1 MPITP
6 KSILPR
12 DASTQIATGT
22 VISTGVGSVSVRI
35 RPDLTVAVA
44 TSGTYAVGQM
54 VTVAFPGGNLSAA
67 HKWDALLGKTDLVD
81 SLPSDHPYKSAPP
94 TF

>member
-6 KSILPR
+6 QSILPSR
-12 DASTQIATGT
+12 QLQSVATGP
-22 VISTGVGSVSVRI
+22 VVSTGVGSVSVRI

-44 TSGTYAVGQM
+44 TVGTYAVGQM

-67 HKWDALLGKTDLVD
+67 QIIGGAAGSTPVVRQVVV
-81 SLPSDHPYKSAPP
+81 
-94 TF
+94 